1 MVFSVAD
8 VLPKMTTK
16 TKRQILTKKKKNLT
30 TPKNPERNFNFLPEN
45 EFIAFK
51 CKSASGWPKK
61 WQKVKF
67 TDLETV

>member
-51 CKSASGWPKK
+51 CKSASG
-61 WQKVKF
+61 
-67 TDLETV
+67 